1 MAWSEAQ
8 LRAINT
14 YDKNLL
20 VAAAAGSGKTSVLVE
35 RIIQRLLSGSCNI
48 DEILV
53 VTFTNAAATEMRERI
68 ALAIDVELKKNPE
81 SRQLERQLV
90 LLNTASIS
98 TLHSFCQ
105 TIIRQNFH
113 LLDLDPKFRL
123 ANQQEMNLMKRDVL
137 ETIFEEGY
145 ESKNAGFLSF
155 VDAYADERSDEEM
168 YGILLKLYEFS
179 RSQPYP
185 EHWIETLPK
194 NFALAENMT
203 VDDTPWPRII
213 KEQLNLVLEEC
224 RIQCDELL
232 QMAQELDCAFYLPV
246 LHSDLE
252 SIIQLQGLLKSDWET
267 LRNGMYAVKF
277 ATLTAPRGT
286 DADLK
291 ILFQKPR
298 QQVKEKIK
306 TIKEV
311 YFMSDS
317 MELVTD
323 LRETAP
329 LMQAICDMTV
339 TFANG
344 FAAAKRNKM
353 VVDFSDLEHF
363 ALQIL
368 LDETSTPQQM
378 KPSVTALNLQQKY
391 VEVMV
396 DEYQDTNGV
405 QEAILSLVRKSSAPN
420 LFVVGDVKQSIY
432 RFRLADPELFLTKYR
447 EYPTAGAAFARID
460 LAQNFRSR
468 VGVLEAIN
476 YIFAQ
481 VMSEQAMEL
490 PYGSAEQLNP
500 GPPYPESEGA
510 GILEDSI
517 EVDLIDRDETGGFS
531 ETEITEGEA
540 QTAALEEKEDLKGF
554 PLEARFITNRIQTL
568 MDEKKQVFDKTT
580 KTYRPLEWRDI
591 VILLRSVKGKANI
604 LLELLHANNIPA
616 YAAVDSGYFEETE
629 VRIMLALLNIIDN
642 PRQDIPLASIL
653 YSPIIGLSP
662 VMLAKIKLL
671 QPNDDLFAALLRVNE
686 PSVEIDSEVK
696 EKVMKFVLQLSSWR
710 NLAMCSSV
718 PDLIWQ
724 LFRDTGYYD
733 YVGGMP
739 GGLLRQANLR
749 VLYDRAREYETTNF
763 RGLFRF
769 LRFVD
774 KMQDTGTDLA
784 VARTLGESENVV
796 RVMSIHKSKGLE
808 FPVVIVADLGK
819 KFNLQDSSDTLL
831 VHRKY
836 GLGPFV
842 SKPDISLRYP
852 TIARQAIACLMNRES
867 KAEELRV
874 LYVALTRARE
884 KLILVGSSTKLADR
898 ALNWC
903 RNIDLTCPVLPTYT
917 IVGAKTYLDWIG
929 VTLARHEDGKV
940 LRDFA
945 QTTKKRLNIVC
956 ENHSRWQI
964 HIIAASVIQN
974 QDVISSETE
983 VLLNAVKAQQTLPGS
998 PQQKWVEQVL
1008 NWQYPDKSMQEVPAK
1023 LSVTEMKRRF
1033 EVMDTQALSLFK
1045 PKLIV
1050 TRPRFIQEQTQLT
1063 GAEYGTLMHGVMQH
1077 IDFCKDLSVNGL
1089 KLQLESLVAKEM
1101 ILPKQAN
1108 LIDLAGVYQF
1118 FASSLGQRMIC
1129 AAKVRRELP
1138 FSIMLQAKKFYPD
1151 ILDEGENIFVQG
1163 IIDVLFD
1170 EPDGMVLIDYKTDK
1184 NTQTEAVIDK
1194 YKMQINLY
1202 SEAAEK
1208 ILKKTIKE
1216 KYLYLFHNGTIIPM
1230 E

>member
-1 MAWSEAQ
+1 MAWSKAQ
-8 LRAINT
+8 LKAITT
-14 YDKNLL
+14 YNKNLL

-35 RIIQRLLSGSCNI
+35 RIIQRLLSGNCNI

-53 VTFTNAAATEMRERI
+53 VTFTNAAAAEMRERI
-68 ALAIDVELKKNPE
+68 ALAIDAELKKNPQ
-81 SRQLERQLV
+81 SSHLERQLV

-123 ANQQEMNLMKRDVL
+123 ANQQEMNLLKRDVL
-137 ETIFEEGY
+137 EAIFEEGY
-145 ESKNAGFLSF
+145 ESNNAEFLSF

-185 EHWIETLPK
+185 EHWIGTLPE
-194 NFALAENMT
+194 NFVLSEAMT

-213 KEQLNLVLEEC
+213 KEQLTLVFEEC
-224 RIQCDELL
+224 RVQCDELV
-232 QMAQELDCAFYLPV
+232 QMAQELDCTFYLPV

-252 SIIQLQGLLKSDWET
+252 IILHLQDLLKTDWET
-267 LRNGMYAVKF
+267 LRNGIYAVKF

-286 DADLK
+286 DVELK
-291 ILFQKPR
+291 TLFQKPR
-298 QQVKEKIK
+298 QQVKEQIK

-317 MELVTD
+317 MELMDD
-323 LRETAP
+323 LRQTAP
-329 LMQAICDMTV
+329 LIRAICDMTV
-339 TFANG
+339 AFANG
-344 FAAAKRNKM
+344 FAAAKRTKM

-368 LDETSTPQQM
+368 LDETATAEQL

-405 QEAILSLVRKSSAPN
+405 QEAILSLVRKSSVPN

-432 RFRLADPELFLTKYR
+432 RFRLADPELFLKKYR
-447 EYPTAGAAFARID
+447 EYPTAGSDFARID

-468 VGVLEAIN
+468 AGILEAIN

-481 VMSEQAMEL
+481 VMSEKAMEL
-490 PYGSAEQLNP
+490 PYGAAEQLNP
-500 GPPYPESEGA
+500 GPPYPEGEGT
-510 GILEDSI
+510 LDDSI
-517 EVDLIDRDETGGFS
+517 EVDLIDRDETGTFS
-531 ETEITEGEA
+531 ETEFAVGET
-540 QTAALEEKEDLKGF
+540 QAAEKEETEELKGF

-568 MDEKKQVFDKTT
+568 MDEKKQVFDKAT

-604 LLELLHANNIPA
+604 LLEILHANNIPA

-671 QPNDDLFAALLRVNE
+671 QPNDDLFAALLLVNE
-686 PSVEIDSEVK
+686 PSTEIDSEVK

-710 NLAMCSSV
+710 NLARCSSV

-917 IVGAKTYLDWIG
+917 IAGAKTYLDWIG
-929 VTLARHEDGKV
+929 AALARHEDGKV

-945 QTTKKRLNIVC
+945 QTTKKRLNIVY
-956 ENHSRWQI
+956 ENHSRWEI
-964 HIIAASVIQN
+964 NIIPASNIQN

-983 VLLNAVKAQQTLPGS
+983 VLLAAVKAQQILPGS

-1008 NWQYPDKSMQEVPAK
+1008 NWQYPDKTMQEVPAK

-1033 EVMDTQALSLFK
+1033 EVMDTQALPLFK

-1077 IDFCKDLSVNGL
+1077 IDFCKDLSENGL
-1089 KLQLESLVAKEM
+1089 KLQLESLVNKEM
-1101 ILPKQAN
+1101 ILPKQIS
-1108 LIDLAGVYQF
+1108 LIDLAGVHKF
-1118 FASSLGQRMIC
+1118 FTSPLGQRMIGS
-1129 AAKVRRELP
+1129 AKVRRELP

-1151 ILDEGENIFVQG
+1151 ILDEQENIFVQG

-1184 NTQTEAVIDK
+1184 NTQTEALINK
-1194 YKMQINLY
+1194 YKLQINLY

-1208 ILKKTIKE
+1208 ILKKDIKE
-1216 KYLYLFHNGTIIPM
+1216 KYLYLFHNGTVIPM
-1230 E
+1230 D

>member
-1 MAWSEAQ
+1 MAWSKAQ
-8 LRAINT
+8 LKAITT

-35 RIIQRLLSGSCNI
+35 RIIQRLLRGNCNI

-53 VTFTNAAATEMRERI
+53 VTFTNAAAAEMRERI
-68 ALAIDVELKKNPE
+68 ALAIDAELKKNPQ
-81 SRQLERQLV
+81 SSHLERQLV

-123 ANQQEMNLMKRDVL
+123 ANQQEMNLLKRDVL
-137 ETIFEEGY
+137 EAIFEEGY
-145 ESKNAGFLSF
+145 ENKNADFLSF

-185 EHWIETLPK
+185 EFWIKTLPK

-213 KEQLNLVLEEC
+213 KEQLKLVLEEC
-224 RIQCDELL
+224 RVQCDELV
-232 QMAQELDCAFYLPV
+232 QMAEKLDCEFYLPV
-246 LHSDLE
+246 LQSDLE
-252 SIIQLQGLLKSDWET
+252 LILHLQDLLKADWET
-267 LRNGMYAVKF
+267 LRSGLYAVKF
-277 ATLTAPRGT
+277 ARLTAAPSGT
-286 DADLK
+286 DAELK
-291 ILFQKPR
+291 TLFQKPR

-306 TIKEV
+306 AIKEI
-311 YFMSDS
+311 YFMSDG
-317 MELVTD
+317 MEIIAD

-329 LMQAICDMTV
+329 LIQAICDMTV
-339 TFANG
+339 AFANG
-344 FAAAKRNKM
+344 FAAAKRTKM

-368 LDETSTPQQM
+368 LDETATPEQL
-378 KPSVTALNLQQKY
+378 KPSVTALKLQQKY

-447 EYPTAGAAFARID
+447 EYPTAGSDFARID

-468 VGVLEAIN
+468 AGILEAIN

-500 GPPYPESEGA
+500 GPPYPDGEA
-510 GILEDSI
+510 ILDDPI
-517 EVDLIDRDETGGFS
+517 EVNLIDRDETGGVFS
-531 ETEITEGEA
+531 ETEFATGEA
-540 QTAALEEKEDLKGF
+540 QAVVAEEKEELKGF

-568 MDEKKQVFDKTT
+568 MDEKKQVFDKAT

-604 LLELLHANNIPA
+604 LLEILHANNIPA

-671 QPNDDLFAALLRVNE
+671 QPNDDLFAALLLVNE
-686 PSVEIDSEVK
+686 PSTEIDSEVK
-696 EKVMKFVLQLSSWR
+696 EKVMKFMLQLSSWR
-710 NLAMCSSV
+710 NLARCRSV

-836 GLGPFV
+836 GVGPFV

-884 KLILVGSSTKLADR
+884 KLILVGSSTKLAER

-903 RNIDLTCPVLPTYT
+903 RNIDLTCPVLPTYA
-917 IVGAKTYLDWIG
+917 IAGAKTYLDWIG

-945 QTTKKRLNIVC
+945 QTTKKRLNILYD
-956 ENHSRWQI
+956 NHSRWKI
-964 HIIAASVIQN
+964 HIIPASVIQN
-974 QDVISSETE
+974 QDVIASDTE
-983 VLLNAVKAQQTLPGS
+983 VLLAAVKEQQILPIS
-998 PQQKWVEQVL
+998 PQKKWVEQVL
-1008 NWQYPDKSMQEVPAK
+1008 SWQYPDKTMQSVPAK

-1033 EVMDTQALSLFK
+1033 EVMDTQAVPLFK

-1077 IDFCKDLSVNGL
+1077 IDFGQDLSEKGL
-1089 KLQLESLVAKEM
+1089 KLQLESLVEKEM
-1101 ILPKQAN
+1101 ILPHQVN
-1108 LIDLAGVYQF
+1108 LIDLAGVHKF

-1129 AAKVRRELP
+1129 SAKVRRELP

-1184 NTQTEAVIDK
+1184 NTETVIDK

-1208 ILKKTIKE
+1208 ILKKDIKE
-1216 KYLYLFHNGTIIPM
+1216 KYLYLFHNGTVIPM
-1230 E
+1230 DS

>member
-1 MAWSEAQ
+1 MAWSKAQ
-8 LRAINT
+8 LKAITT

-35 RIIQRLLSGSCNI
+35 RIIQRLLSGNCNI

-53 VTFTNAAATEMRERI
+53 VTFTNAAAAEMRERI
-68 ALAIDVELKKNPE
+68 AMAIDAELKKNPQ
-81 SRQLERQLV
+81 SSHLERQLV

-123 ANQQEMNLMKRDVL
+123 ANQQEMNLLKRDVL
-137 ETIFEEGY
+137 EAIFEEGY
-145 ESKNAGFLSF
+145 ENKNTDFLSF

-185 EHWIETLPK
+185 EHWIKTLPE
-194 NFALAENMT
+194 NFILADNMT

-213 KEQLNLVLEEC
+213 KEQLKLVLEEC
-224 RIQCDELL
+224 RVQCDELV
-232 QMAQELDCAFYLPV
+232 QMAQEFDCAFYLPV
-246 LHSDLE
+246 LQSDLDT
-252 SIIQLQGLLKSDWET
+252 IIQLQELLKADWT
-267 LRNGMYAVKF
+267 ILRDGIYAVKF

-291 ILFQKPR
+291 ALFQKPR

-306 TIKEV
+306 AIKEV
-311 YFMSDS
+311 YFMSDG
-317 MELVTD
+317 MELMDD

-329 LMQAICDMTV
+329 LIQAICDMTV
-339 TFANG
+339 AFANG
-344 FAAAKRNKM
+344 FAAAKRKKM

-368 LDETSTPQQM
+368 LDETATPEHM
-378 KPSVTALNLQQKY
+378 KPSVTARNLQQKY

-405 QEAILSLVRKSSAPN
+405 QEALLSLVRKSSSPN

-432 RFRLADPELFLTKYR
+432 RFRLADPELFLKKYH
-447 EYPTAGAAFARID
+447 EYPTAGSDFARID

-468 VGVLEAIN
+468 AGILEAIN

-481 VMSEQAMEL
+481 VMSEKAMEL
-490 PYGSAEQLNP
+490 PYGAAEQLNP
-500 GPPYPESEGA
+500 GPPYPEGEGV
-510 GILEDSI
+510 LDDLI
-517 EVDLIDRDETGGFS
+517 EVNLIDRDETGTFS
-531 ETEITEGEA
+531 ETEFAVSET
-540 QTAALEEKEDLKGF
+540 QTAEKEETEELKGF
-554 PLEARFITNRIQTL
+554 PLEARFITSRIQKL
-568 MDEKKQVFDKTT
+568 MDEKKQVFDKAT

-604 LLELLHANNIPA
+604 LLEILHANNIPA

-642 PRQDIPLASIL
+642 PRQDISLASIL

-671 QPNDDLFAALLRVNE
+671 QPNDDLFAALLMVNE
-686 PSVEIDSEVK
+686 PSTEIDSEVK
-696 EKVMKFVLQLSSWR
+696 EKVMKFILQLSNWR
-710 NLAMCSSV
+710 NLARCSSV

-898 ALNWC
+898 ASNWC
-903 RNIDLTCPVLPTYT
+903 RNIDLSCPVLPTYT
-917 IVGAKTYLDWIG
+917 IAGAKTYLDWIG

-945 QTTKKRLNIVC
+945 QTTKKRLNILYD
-956 ENHSRWQI
+956 NHSGWKIQI
-964 HIIAASVIQN
+964 IPASAIQN
-974 QDVISSETE
+974 QDVISSDTE
-983 VLLNAVKAQQTLPGS
+983 ILLAAVKAQQILPGS

-1008 NWQYPDKSMQEVPAK
+1008 NWQYPDKTMQAVPAK
-1023 LSVTEMKRRF
+1023 LSVTEMKQRF
-1033 EVMDTQALSLFK
+1033 EVMDTQAVPLFK

-1077 IDFCKDLSVNGL
+1077 IDFGQDLSEKGL
-1089 KLQLESLVAKEM
+1089 KLQLESLVTKEM
-1101 ILPKQAN
+1101 ILPQQVS
-1108 LIDLAGVYQF
+1108 LIDLAGVHKF
-1118 FASSLGQRMIC
+1118 FASPLGQRMIRS
-1129 AAKVRRELP
+1129 AKVRRELP
-1138 FSIMLQAKKFYPD
+1138 FSMMLQAKKFYPD

-1184 NTQTEAVIDK
+1184 NTETIIDK

-1208 ILKKTIKE
+1208 ILKKDIKE
-1216 KYLYLFHNGTIIPM
+1216 KYLYLFHNGTVIPM
-1230 E
+1230 DS